1 MIDHTTALYCIV
13 DDLLKAIGHEDDCR
27 RELSDSEVITTAL
40 VAAFNFGGNV
50 ERGRSFLQETGLMPR
65 MLSRSRL
72 ADFLVERLKFIDE
85 SGNNLAL
92 TRLYGRAAPGERI
105 NEGVPRNRGENV
117 TMLAAIGLGGVSAP
131 MTVNGAVDG
140 EVFLAYVR
148 EVLSPT
154 LSEGDIVVMDN
165 LSAHTVAGVREA
177 IEAKGARLEYLPPYS
192 PDYNPI
198 EKCWS
203 KLKTYLRRVKARTR
217 EALEAALKE
226 ALLTITEADARA
238 WFAHCGYQVHS

>member
-1 MIDHTTALYCIV
+1 L
-13 DDLLKAIGHEDDCR
+13 
-27 RELSDSEVITTAL
+27 
-40 VAAFNFGGNV
+40 
-50 ERGRSFLQETGLMPR
+50 RSGW
-65 MLSRSRL
+65 RSRV

-92 TRLYGRAAPGERI
+92 TRLYGRAAPGERVS
-105 NEGVPRNRGENV
+105 EGVPQNRGENV
-117 TMLAAIGLGGVSAP
+117 TLLAAIGLGGVQAP

-140 EVFLAYVR
+140 EVFLAYLR

-165 LSAHTVAGVREA
+165 LSAHQVAGVREA
-177 IEAKGARLEYLPPYS
+177 IEAKGARLEHLPPYS

-203 KLKTYLRRVKARTR
+203 KLKTYLRRAKARTR

-238 WFAHCGYQVHS
+238 WFAHCGYPVHS

>member
-1 MIDHTTALYCIV
+1 MRGGRGA
-13 DDLLKAIGHEDDCR
+13 GRRFSQHEDDVPGAAPALIAAQKKSLHHSER
-27 RELSDSEVITTAL
+27 DTPRVVGLRSDW
-40 VAAFNFGGNV
+40 
-50 ERGRSFLQETGLMPR
+50 
-65 MLSRSRL
+65 RSRV
-72 ADFLVERLKFIDE
+72 ADFLAERLKFIDE

-92 TRLYGRAAPGERI
+92 TRLFGRAAPGARI
-105 NEGVPRNRGENV
+105 AEGVPQNRGENV

-131 MTVNGAVDG
+131 RPVNGAVDG

-148 EVLSPT
+148 EVLAPT
-154 LSEGDIVVMDN
+154 LSEGDLVVMDN
-165 LSAHTVAGVREA
+165 LSAHQVAGVREA

-226 ALLTITEADARA
+226 ALLTVTAADARA
-238 WFAHCGYQVHS
+238 WFAHCGYRYTHR